1 MLKEASALAF
11 SFVGSCNVLLAV
23 ATCRE
28 LPAVLAVATCRELPA
43 ELKRDV
49 FFSGIRALKTHDLGI
64 WTLFFLAFVLGN

>member
-28 LPAVLAVATCRELPA
+28 LPAVSRELH
-43 ELKRDV
+43 KHIVKSRFDYV
-49 FFSGIRALKTHDLGI
+49 FMYMSVCFCIRMC
-64 WTLFFLAFVLGN
+64 VYVYENVC